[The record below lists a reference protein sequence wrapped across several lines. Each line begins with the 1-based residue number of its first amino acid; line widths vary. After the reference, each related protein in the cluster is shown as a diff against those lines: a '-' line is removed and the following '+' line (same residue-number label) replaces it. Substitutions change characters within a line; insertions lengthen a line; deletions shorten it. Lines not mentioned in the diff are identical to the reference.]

1 MRVALLGPI
10 AWRTPPEHYGPWELI
25 TGLLAD
31 GLAARGID
39 VTLFATLDSQTAATL
54 DGVCP
59 QGYAVD
65 TSRDGRIWEA
75 LHVAHAF
82 ARSAEFDL
90 VHNHLDWL
98 PLAFS
103 TACRARLVTTI
114 HGFSDRRILP
124 AYAAGN
130 SAYVSIS
137 NADRVP
143 VLDYCATVHHG
154 IDLSRFAFSAT
165 AGEDRVILG
174 RISPDKGTA
183 QAVEIARDCGR
194 RLLIA
199 GPVQDEAYFA
209 AEVRPHVD
217 DDRVCYLG
225 SVGPERRSELLASAA
240 ALLHPIAFAEPF
252 GLAVVEAMAAGTPVV
267 AYARGAM
274 PEVVDEGVTGFLVD
288 DVTAAVAAVGR
299 AVGLDRTRVRRVA
312 EDRFSADRMVS
323 DYLAVYESL
332 LR

>member
-1 MRVALLGPI
+1 LMPRNLFRGSTAALASL
-10 AWRTPPEHYGPWELI
+10 T
-25 TGLLAD
+25 
-31 GLAARGID
+31 
-39 VTLFATLDSQTAATL
+39 ATLVSAAMLTA
-54 DGVCP
+54 P
-59 QGYAVD
+59 PAVAA
-65 TSRDGRIWEA
+65 SRDSDSDGMPNRWET
-75 LHVAHAF
+75 AHG
-82 ARSAEFDL
+82 L
-90 VHNHLDWL
+90 
-98 PLAFS
+98 
-103 TACRARLVTTI
+103 
-114 HGFSDRRILP
+114 
-124 AYAAGN
+124 
-130 SAYVSIS
+130 
-137 NADRVP
+137 
-143 VLDYCATVHHG
+143 
-154 IDLSRFAFSAT
+154 
-165 AGEDRVILG
+165 
-174 RISPDKGTA
+174 
-183 QAVEIARDCGR
+183 
-194 RLLIA
+194 
-199 GPVQDEAYFA
+199 
-209 AEVRPHVD
+209 RPHVD